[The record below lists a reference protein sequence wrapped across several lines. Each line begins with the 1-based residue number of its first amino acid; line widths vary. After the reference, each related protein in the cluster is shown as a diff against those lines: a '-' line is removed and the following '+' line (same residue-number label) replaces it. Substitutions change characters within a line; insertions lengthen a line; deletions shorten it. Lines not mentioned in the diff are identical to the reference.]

1 MAIKTLTII
10 HTFLVL
16 SLAVFAAFTF
26 FGGPGF
32 VNDFNIENDVFIY
45 IVPIVAVIG
54 YFASKFLYTKA
65 LSAIDSSAT
74 LNTKL
79 ALYQKANIL
88 KYALIEGP
96 AFLAFIQFLSNGYTL
111 YFTIGATLMLY
122 LTMQKP
128 SKTKTIE
135 ELSLNT
141 TERESL

>member
-1 MAIKTLTII
+1 MSFKTLTII
-10 HTFLVL
+10 HTLLVL
-16 SLAVFAAFTF
+16 SLAAFAAFTF
-26 FGGPGF
+26 FSGPGF
-32 VNDFNIENDVFIY
+32 VNQFSMENNVFIY
-45 IVPIVAVIG
+45 VVPIVAMLG

-65 LSAIDSSAT
+65 LSAINPSAP

-122 LTMQKP
+122 LSMQKP
-128 SKTKTIE
+128 SKAKAIE
-135 ELSLNT
+135 ELSLDT
-141 TERESL
+141 TERDSL